1 MSKLKQGLH
10 ILDNGNYYQGIK
22 KLNKSAIV
30 NSEMVFAICTL
41 LKEKIGQ
48 NYKIESISSLQN
60 IFDKNKK
67 NYLIDALLDYNYLMK
82 KKFQTNFLLKKNCK
96 KKKKKGSL
104 FTMIAPY
111 EADSQLA
118 FLNKNGYIN
127 LVISNDT
134 DLILYGSKS
143 ILFSMDKNLK
153 GKLYNNRKLCKTSFY
168 H

>member
-22 KLNKSAIV
+22 ILNKSAIV

-67 NYLIDALLDYNYLMK
+67 NYLIDALLDYNY
-82 KKFQTNFLLKKNCK
+82 FFIILLN
-96 KKKKKGSL
+96 
-104 FTMIAPY
+104 
-111 EADSQLA
+111 
-118 FLNKNGYIN
+118 
-127 LVISNDT
+127 
-134 DLILYGSKS
+134 
-143 ILFSMDKNLK
+143 
-153 GKLYNNRKLCKTSFY
+153 
-168 H
+168 